1 MPRYP
6 RKLPHKWEN
15 MQRFLPCFF
24 DVPAADVQTILGVS
38 HHTLDPMRRNL
49 GLARWPYVDAIRRRF
64 CMTLEEIAALRS
76 RMMSIADKDT
86 RKLLRRM
93 QRRAEECR
101 ERRKAMRPL
110 PVKQIVH
117 TDELARILQDGLPTA
132 AASNPSEADDS
143 DSDSDDSSLLLRAL
157 TNEDPA
163 EDAAFWEEIS
173 DILGGLPVGSGAD
186 ATQ

>member
-6 RKLPHKWEN
+6 RKLPQKWEN

-64 CMTLEEIAALRS
+64 CMTLEEIAALRE
-76 RMMSIADKDT
+76 RMMTVADKDT
-86 RKLLRRM
+86 RKILRRM
-93 QRRAEECR
+93 QRRAEECMA
-101 ERRKAMRPL
+101 RRKALRPL
-110 PVKQIVH
+110 AVKPVVH
-117 TDELARILQDGLPTA
+117 TDQLARILQDGLAPVPPDD
-132 AASNPSEADDS
+132 ASSDSEVEDDS
-143 DSDSDDSSLLLRAL
+143 ALMQAL
-157 TNEDPA
+157 TAPGPA

-173 DILGGLPVGSGAD
+173 EILGGLPVAPEAD
-186 ATQ
+186 TAGR